1 MSLVKSLSDRFAE
14 TYLNGRW
21 ICGTNVTE
29 LINSVSYREAVK
41 SLHDLNSIALLAFH
55 LSYYLGGVLQVL
67 NGGKLDI
74 SDSKSFDMSKMS
86 NEVQWKLLCSQLTDR
101 ATQVLRKIELMNQD
115 ELHSD
120 FSEGKYGSILR
131 NIEGLIEHGYY
142 HLGQMVLIKKMTLKQ
157 GVASE

>member
-41 SLHDLNSIALLAFH
+41 SLHDLNSIALLTFH

-74 SDSKSFDMSKMS
+74 SDSKSFDMSEMS
-86 NEVQWKLLCSQLTDR
+86 NDAQWKLLCSQLTDR
-101 ATQVLRKIELMNQD
+101 ATQVLRKIELMNQE
-115 ELHSD
+115 ELHGD
-120 FSEGKYGSILR
+120 FSEGKYGSNLR
-131 NIEGLIEHGYY
+131 NIEGLIEHGCY
-142 HLGQMVLIKKMTLKQ
+142 HLGQMVVIRKMTLKQ
-157 GVASE
+157 DEISG